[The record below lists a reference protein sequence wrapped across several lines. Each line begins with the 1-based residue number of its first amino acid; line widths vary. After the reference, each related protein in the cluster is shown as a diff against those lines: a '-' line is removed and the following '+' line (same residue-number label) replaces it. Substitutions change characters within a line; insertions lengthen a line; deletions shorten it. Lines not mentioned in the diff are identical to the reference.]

1 MTAPSNQAR
10 TYETLVDNTGSTT
23 PTIRVSAGAAGVGQ
37 SLKQYS
43 GTQALS
49 TTVATT
55 ITLETVTV
63 GKTFYITDLA
73 VYSNTGS
80 FFPVTIN
87 AGATA
92 VFNGF
97 AKGDTGPIQIA
108 GMETQPSATGGT
120 VVTLVLGLAATATTA
135 AYNVY
140 GYEQ

>member
-1 MTAPSNQAR
+1 MPNNQG
-10 TYETLVDNTGSTT
+10 TVYEQLTDNSGSLT
-23 PTIRVSAGAAGVGQ
+23 PTIRVSAGAASFGQ

-49 TTVATT
+49 TTAATT
-55 ITLETVTV
+55 ITLETVPA
-63 GKTFYITDLA
+63 GKTFYVTDIA
-73 VYSNTGS
+73 VYSNTGVV
-80 FFPVTIN
+80 FPVTLN

-92 VFNGF
+92 VYNAFC
-97 AKGDTGPIQIA
+97 KGDTGPIQIA

-120 VVTLVLGLAATATTA
+120 VVQLVLGLAATATIA